1 MIFVIR
7 GVAHDPIPPV
17 IDGLRT
23 RVRES
28 SPFRAGFGDTPRP
41 TRLRGAGRGKIAVE
55 ACLGFCSHETVAGRR
70 GGSH

>member
-7 GVAHDPIPPV
+7 GVAYDPIPAV

-28 SPFRAGFGDTPRP
+28 GRFTAGKRGQEPVRGCSVPTAKSP
-41 TRLRGAGRGKIAVE
+41 LAVNQP
-55 ACLGFCSHETVAGRR
+55 
-70 GGSH
+70 